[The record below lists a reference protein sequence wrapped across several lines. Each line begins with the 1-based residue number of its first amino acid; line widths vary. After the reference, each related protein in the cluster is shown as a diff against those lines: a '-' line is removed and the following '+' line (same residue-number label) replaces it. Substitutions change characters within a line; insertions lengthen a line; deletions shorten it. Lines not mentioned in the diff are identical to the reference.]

1 MNWLQKSIVHYC
13 RLVRA
18 LFAQPNPSPIKYA
31 MTKLGFDTLDVR
43 MPMMEMLPEEKAA
56 FDKIWDTYQEKA
68 KYFREL
74 AVQ

>member
-1 MNWLQKSIVHYC
+1 
-13 RLVRA
+13 
-18 LFAQPNPSPIKYA
+18 

-56 FDKIWDTYQEKA
+56 FDRIWDTYQEKA